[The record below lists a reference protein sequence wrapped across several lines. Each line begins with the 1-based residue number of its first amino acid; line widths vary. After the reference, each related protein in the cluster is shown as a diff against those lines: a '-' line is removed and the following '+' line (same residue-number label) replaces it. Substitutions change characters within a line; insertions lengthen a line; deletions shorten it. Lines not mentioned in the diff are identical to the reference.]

1 MALVIAPT
9 RELALQ
15 INAVLEEAGSQCG
28 IRCGVGHR
36 AALSF
41 LLSAALRGCCHC
53 NLQPAALLTLLCSHW
68 LHWHHAW
75 GLPAAGKGVIVAATL
90 EEAYQAVDDMM
101 VNNAFGTAGGGS
113 GGICV
118 GRSCL
123 WHRRCVGGQTAVDG
137 RGWLLDG
144 CGCVRCAVHWEGQ

>member
-1 MALVIAPT
+1 MVV
-9 RELALQ
+9 
-15 INAVLEEAGSQCG
+15 VLPLLLIG
-28 IRCGVGHR
+28 R
-36 AALSF
+36 AALVRCC
-41 LLSAALRGCCHC
+41 LSACHC

-101 VNNAFGTAGGGS
+101 VNNAFGTAGGWS